1 MHVYSSDARDER
13 EDRHGVLYEQEGL
26 YNRSHLSPESFSS
39 GQGGAGIRRDGAE
52 GYTVV
57 GQEPLH
63 VFDTT
68 FRSAES
74 VLHCEGKS

>member
-1 MHVYSSDARDER
+1 MPETSARIGMASCMNRRDF
-13 EDRHGVLYEQEGL
+13 

-39 GQGGAGIRRDGAE
+39 GQGGAGIRRDGAD
-52 GYTVV
+52 GYIVV
-57 GQEPLH
+57 GQEPFH